1 MMTTPEFWSQED
13 HPGETLGIRRHTDR
27 CFHAVEEE
35 VEEGYI
41 IDGILIHRDDVAE
54 VRRCQDTDQ
63 DLPCRRPD

>member
-1 MMTTPEFWSQED
+1 MTSPGFWCQED

-41 IDGILIHRDDVAE
+41 IDGILIHKDEVAE
-54 VRRCQDTDQ
+54 VRRHQNTQ
-63 DLPCRRPD
+63 ADLSCRRPD